1 MIVVRFYFTNLKKG
15 EWIMKGIK
23 QIVIFGVGIA
33 LVLSIIYGCY
43 WVAKTV
49 SYSFFYEDMVKR
61 TVTQMVKPEALK

>member
-1 MIVVRFYFTNLKKG
+1 
-15 EWIMKGIK
+15 MKGIK